1 MSFTVLDH
9 YKGFVSNSFIKKDIT
24 QIDLLKKISFAWEQ
38 FNKNNLFFSKK
49 KKKVVKKQKNEEYKS
64 PFCKI

>member
-9 YKGFVSNSFIKKDIT
+9 YKGFVSNNFIKKDIT

-38 FNKNNLFFSKK
+38 FNKNNLFFLKRK
-49 KKKVVKKQKNEEYKS
+49 R
-64 PFCKI
+64 